1 MQRMLLAHAAREEK
15 AEATSKFLGY
25 MSEHRNCK
33 LMQEIFKNM
42 EEIRF
47 MACNEV
53 KTYNFDPECRAYC
66 VYGKAASVLKRKNN
80 K

>member
-1 MQRMLLAHAAREEK
+1 MLLAHATKEEK
-15 AEATSKFLGY
+15 GEVTSKFLGY
-25 MSEHRNCK
+25 MNEYRNCK
-33 LMQEIFKNM
+33 LMQESFKNM

-47 MACNEV
+47 MACHEA

-66 VYGKAASVLKRKNN
+66 VYGKAVSVLKRKNN